1 MNAIAWVGDLD
12 HDEERHIGRWVG
24 AIGFVLASHAA
35 LVAAYLYVAPA
46 AGISGADVPAV
57 MIEFA
62 PEAAAP
68 ETKADLAPGPE
79 TFDSQATLQP
89 EVTQQAAE
97 EPIFELPPVPAPDP
111 DIVIP
116 PKKELV
122 EEKPQEVLPQPKP
135 PEPVETPVQQ
145 QVQSVKQPTSNPK
158 TEKRAEKPVA
168 PRAGTTAARRAMA
181 NYASILSAHLQR
193 FKRPAKGR
201 GTAVVNFRVN
211 RNGRVIA
218 RSIARSS
225 GSSTVDAEAIALIER
240 AQPMPPFPAAV
251 TQNEESFI
259 QAIRFR

>member
-1 MNAIAWVGDLD
+1 MNTIAWVADLD
-12 HDEERHIGRWVG
+12 PDEELHIGRWAG
-24 AIGFVLASHAA
+24 AIVFVLAAHAA
-35 LVAAYLYVAPA
+35 LAAAYLYVAPE
-46 AGISGADVPAV
+46 AGISGADVPAI

-68 ETKADLAPGPE
+68 ETEADLAPGPE

-89 EVTQQAAE
+89 EVTQQAAD
-97 EPIFELPPVPAPDP
+97 EPVIELPPVPSPEPDL
-111 DIVIP
+111 VIP
-116 PKKELV
+116 PKKEVV
-122 EEKPQEVLPQPKP
+122 EEKKEDVPQPKP
-135 PEPVETPVQQ
+135 PEPVEQPVQQ
-145 QVQSVKQPTSNPK
+145 QVQSVRQPTSNPK
-158 TEKRAEKPVA
+158 ADKRSEKPVA
-168 PRAGTTAARRAMA
+168 PKAGTTAARNAMA